1 MRSAE
6 REEIYHAALSAGQEE
21 GLGTNDPPLNPGC
34 LCVNRPGFTGGAPAL
49 SLAGGS
55 ACEADGALS
64 HLWDTSLKVRI
75 LGVRES
81 GGTPQWI
88 QLASV
93 GRLSPNWLGD
103 LELPAV
109 NRHL

>member
-1 MRSAE
+1 MWDRGLVLADQLAIVLS
-6 REEIYHAALSAGQEE
+6 HGTALPACE
-21 GLGTNDPPLNPGC
+21 
-34 LCVNRPGFTGGAPAL
+34 VNRPGFTGGSPAL

-55 ACEADGALS
+55 PCEVDGALS
-64 HLWDTSLKVRI
+64 HFWETLEVRI
-75 LGVRES
+75 LGVCES

-109 NRHL
+109 NRHLLRTP